1 MTTWKRPGSLR
12 TLKSGPPFSTV
23 SPLFAQE
30 RESPLQATGGLGFL
44 PEQPNLIQTQCGF
57 RNWKQQCYR
66 CFILPAQRRE
76 ELLPWEKAF
85 QMYFETM
92 L

>member
-1 MTTWKRPGSLR
+1 MTSWKRPGSLR

-30 RESPLQATGGLGFL
+30 RESSLQAAGGLGFL

-66 CFILPAQRRE
+66 CFFTSP
-76 ELLPWEKAF
+76 EKGRVTA
-85 QMYFETM
+85 MGKSISSV